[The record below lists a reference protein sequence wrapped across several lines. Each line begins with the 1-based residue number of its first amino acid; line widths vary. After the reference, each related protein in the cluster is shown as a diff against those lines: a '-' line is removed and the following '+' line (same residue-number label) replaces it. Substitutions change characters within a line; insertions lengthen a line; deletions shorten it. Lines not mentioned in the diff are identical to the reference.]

1 MQMSIDTQGI
11 VTDLCGKTD
20 VSRING
26 HGNAALL
33 QCLRN
38 DSILQQY
45 LEGHDFEG
53 ALVGGFKDHRAGG
66 AGALHL
72 EPARSA
78 DAPAV
83 SGAETGEAKMRH
95 RRREVVAELRGHGE
109 KLLRHNAADGVN
121 TEVLRRGV
129 ATTVAEK
136 SRNGIG
142 AAGFER
148 LAEDVLLLG
157 FLLAI

>member
-26 HGNAALL
+26 HRNAALL
-33 QCLRN
+33 QCPRN
-38 DSILQQY
+38 DSVFQQY

-53 ALVGGFKDHRAGG
+53 ALVRGFKDHRAGG

-78 DAPAV
+78 DAPAI
-83 SGAETGEAKMRH
+83 SGAEAGEAKVRH
-95 RRREVVAELRGHGE
+95 GGR
-109 KLLRHNAADGVN
+109 
-121 TEVLRRGV
+121 
-129 ATTVAEK
+129 
-136 SRNGIG
+136 
-142 AAGFER
+142 
-148 LAEDVLLLG
+148 
-157 FLLAI
+157 